1 MKKFIVLSLF
11 VALFLNT
18 KAQTSFGLKG
28 GFNLA
33 SVKIAVAEAGISVST
48 KSKTS
53 FVIGGYLNHPLTESL
68 SIQPE
73 LLLQGMGFKFE
84 GETLN
89 SNYISL
95 PVVFKYAITKAV
107 NLEAGPQIAFLMSA
121 KVMGEDVKD
130 AFKST
135 DFQLV
140 FGIGAH
146 GISDLPLI
154 QFSLQ
159 AHTEALLVNE
169 NRFAVRADRFF
180 VAFQGSVTLNARTG
194 HLHAKADGDSITG

>member
-107 NLEAGPQIAFLMSA
+107 NVEAGPQIAFLMSA
-121 KVMGEDVKD
+121 KSMGEDVKD

-140 FGIGAH
+140 FGGGINFTKKIQANVRYGIGMSN
-146 GISDLPLI
+146 ISASNNSTFGNGTSTKSSALSIGLSY
-154 QFSLQ
+154 SL
-159 AHTEALLVNE
+159 
-169 NRFAVRADRFF
+169 
-180 VAFQGSVTLNARTG
+180 
-194 HLHAKADGDSITG
+194 

>member
-107 NLEAGPQIAFLMSA
+107 NVEAGPQIAFLMSA

-140 FGIGAH
+140 FGGGINFTKKIQANVRYGIGMSN
-146 GISDLPLI
+146 ISASDNSTFGNGTSTKSSALSIGLSY
-154 QFSLQ
+154 SL
-159 AHTEALLVNE
+159 
-169 NRFAVRADRFF
+169 
-180 VAFQGSVTLNARTG
+180 
-194 HLHAKADGDSITG
+194 

>member
-11 VALFLNT
+11 VALFFNA

-48 KSKTS
+48 TNKTS

-107 NLEAGPQIAFLMSA
+107 NVEAGPQIAFLMSA
-121 KVMGEDVKD
+121 KSMGEDVKD

-140 FGIGAH
+140 FGGGINFTNKIQANVRYGIGMSNISASDNSTFGN
-146 GISDLPLI
+146 GIKTKSSALSIGLSY
-154 QFSLQ
+154 SL
-159 AHTEALLVNE
+159 
-169 NRFAVRADRFF
+169 
-180 VAFQGSVTLNARTG
+180 
-194 HLHAKADGDSITG
+194 

>member
-11 VALFLNT
+11 VALFLNA

-140 FGIGAH
+140 FGGGINFTKKIQANVRYGIGMSN
-146 GISDLPLI
+146 ISASNNSTFGNGTSTKSSALSIGLSY
-154 QFSLQ
+154 SL
-159 AHTEALLVNE
+159 
-169 NRFAVRADRFF
+169 
-180 VAFQGSVTLNARTG
+180 
-194 HLHAKADGDSITG
+194 

>member
-11 VALFLNT
+11 VALFFNA

-33 SVKIAVAEAGISVST
+33 SVKIAVAGISVST
-48 KSKTS
+48 SNKTS

-89 SNYISL
+89 SNYISV

-107 NLEAGPQIAFLMSA
+107 NIEAGPQIAFLISA
-121 KVMGEDVKD
+121 KSMGEDVKD

-140 FGIGAH
+140 FGGGINFTKKIQANVRYGIGMSNISETNNSTFGD
-146 GISDLPLI
+146 GITTKSSALSIGLSY
-154 QFSLQ
+154 SL
-159 AHTEALLVNE
+159 
-169 NRFAVRADRFF
+169 
-180 VAFQGSVTLNARTG
+180 
-194 HLHAKADGDSITG
+194 